1 MNKKKS
7 DDYIDGI
14 AAVFL
19 ISIIVIGVVSLLLT
33 L

>member
-1 MNKKKS
+1 MKNKQS

-14 AAVFL
+14 AAIFL
-19 ISIIVIGVVSLLLT
+19 IAIITFGVVSLLLT